1 MQRDRA
7 REQCVEGID
16 DRAGCWLVCEGET
29 ARMIRFQNVTK
40 HYGRT
45 GMALEKVN
53 LAFEQGE
60 FAFITGRSGAGKT
73 TLLKLLYAAEH
84 PTHGDVLLEGRSVA
98 RLHPRS
104 VPWLRRNMGIVV
116 QDFRLLPRRS
126 IFENVALPLEVCGVK
141 SSEIRPRVQQALA
154 RVGLEGM
161 GTRTPAELSGGEQQR
176 VAIARAVVN
185 RPSILLADEP
195 TGNLDQYLSSDI
207 MDLLVGICTDQGA
220 TVLVA
225 THDQEQ
231 VARHNFRQV
240 HLLGGRVK
248 SDRGPEPSASGDLVA
263 LKKPDHVDERLRSA
277 KLSHGD
283 AGDLG
288 DAPDRKLGGKSSS
301 GPHAS

>member
-1 MQRDRA
+1 
-7 REQCVEGID
+7 
-16 DRAGCWLVCEGET
+16 
-29 ARMIRFQNVTK
+29 MIRFQNVTK

-45 GMALEKVN
+45 GMALEKIN

-98 RLHPRS
+98 RLHPS
-104 VPWLRRNMGIVV
+104 SIPWLRRNMGIVV
-116 QDFRLLPRRS
+116 QDFHLLPRRS

-141 SSEIRPRVQQALA
+141 RAEIAPRVRLALT

-161 GTRTPAELSGGEQQR
+161 GKRTPGELSGGEQQR

-195 TGNLDQYLSSDI
+195 TGNLDHYLSSDI

-225 THDQEQ
+225 THDREQ
-231 VARHNFRQV
+231 VARYNFREVQ
-240 HLLGGRVK
+240 LLGGRVRE
-248 SDRGPEPSASGDLVA
+248 DRRPKTTAPGDLVA
-263 LKKPDHVDERLRSA
+263 LKQPNEAPK
-277 KLSHGD
+277 GD
-283 AGDLG
+283 GEASTSGPSPNKNTRTADSNES
-288 DAPDRKLGGKSSS
+288 DDPSSS
-301 GPHAS
+301 GTQAS

>member
-1 MQRDRA
+1 
-7 REQCVEGID
+7 
-16 DRAGCWLVCEGET
+16 
-29 ARMIRFQNVTK
+29 MIRFQNVTK

-45 GMALEKVN
+45 GMALEKIS

-98 RLHPRS
+98 RLHPTS

-116 QDFRLLPRRS
+116 QNFRLLPRRT
-126 IFENVALPLEVCGVK
+126 IFDNVALPLEVCGVRN
-141 SSEIRPRVQQALA
+141 SDIGARVDEALA

-161 GTRTPAELSGGEQQR
+161 GKRRPGELSGGEQQR

-185 RPSILLADEP
+185 RPSIILADEP
-195 TGNLDQYLSSDI
+195 TGNLDHYLSGDI

-225 THDQEQ
+225 THDREQ
-231 VARHNFRQV
+231 VARYSFREV
-240 HLLGGRVK
+240 HLHSGRIK
-248 SDRGPEPSASGDLVA
+248 TDHRPSGDVVA
-263 LKKPDHVDERLRSA
+263 LKQPQPVAEFTAATAPPAPASEDTDTAARDDE
-277 KLSHGD
+277 
-283 AGDLG
+283 
-288 DAPDRKLGGKSSS
+288 PESSS
-301 GPHAS
+301 GSHAS

>member
-1 MQRDRA
+1 
-7 REQCVEGID
+7 
-16 DRAGCWLVCEGET
+16 
-29 ARMIRFQNVTK
+29 MIRFQNVTK

-45 GMALEKVN
+45 GMALEKIS

-98 RLHPRS
+98 RLHPS
-104 VPWLRRNMGIVV
+104 SIPWLRRNMGIVV
-116 QDFRLLPRRS
+116 QDFHLLPRRS

-141 SSEIRPRVQQALA
+141 RDEIGPRVNLALA

-161 GTRTPAELSGGEQQR
+161 GMRTPGELSGGEQQR

-195 TGNLDQYLSSDI
+195 TGNLDHYLSSDI

-231 VARHNFRQV
+231 VARYNFREVQ
-240 HLLGGRVK
+240 LLRGRIK
-248 SDRGPEPSASGDLVA
+248 TDRHPTAPATGDLVA
-263 LKKPDHVDERLRSA
+263 LKQPGKETERSQGASESEQFPDS
-277 KLSHGD
+277 
-283 AGDLG
+283 
-288 DAPDRKLGGKSSS
+288 DRKAADSEGNEDPSSS
-301 GPHAS
+301 GTQAS

>member
-1 MQRDRA
+1 MGAAFSD
-7 REQCVEGID
+7 EQG
-16 DRAGCWLVCEGET
+16 AP
-29 ARMIRFQNVTK
+29 MIRFHNVTK

-45 GMALEKVN
+45 GMALEKVD
-53 LAFEQGE
+53 LAFQQGE

-98 RLHPRS
+98 RLHPSS

-141 SSEIRPRVQQALA
+141 RGELRPRVRQALA

-161 GTRTPAELSGGEQQR
+161 GKRRPGELSGGEQQR
-176 VAIARAVVN
+176 VAIARAIVN

-195 TGNLDQYLSSDI
+195 TGNLDHYLSSDI
-207 MDLLVGICTDQGA
+207 MDLLVGICRDQGA

-225 THDQEQ
+225 THDQDQ
-231 VARHNFRQV
+231 VKRHDFREV
-240 HLLGGRVK
+240 HLRGGRIEF
-248 SDRGPEPSASGDLVA
+248 DRRSQHGPSGNVTA
-263 LKKPDHVDERLRSA
+263 LKQPGDEATHSSPPGTEAGDERDEPQGQRESPSEA
-277 KLSHGD
+277 Q
-283 AGDLG
+283 A
-288 DAPDRKLGGKSSS
+288 
-301 GPHAS
+301 

>member
-1 MQRDRA
+1 
-7 REQCVEGID
+7 
-16 DRAGCWLVCEGET
+16 
-29 ARMIRFQNVTK
+29 MIRFQNVTK

-45 GMALEKVN
+45 GMALEKIS
-53 LAFEQGE
+53 LAFDQGE

-98 RLHPRS
+98 RLHPS
-104 VPWLRRNMGIVV
+104 SIPWLRRNMGIVV
-116 QDFRLLPRRS
+116 QDFHLLPRRS

-141 SSEIRPRVQQALA
+141 RAEIRPRVNLALT

-161 GTRTPAELSGGEQQR
+161 GKRTPSELSGGEQQR

-195 TGNLDQYLSSDI
+195 TGNLDHYLSSDI

-225 THDQEQ
+225 THDREQ
-231 VARHNFRQV
+231 VARYNFREVQL
-240 HLLGGRVK
+240 HGGRIK
-248 SDRGPEPSASGDLVA
+248 TDRRPKAPSPGDLVA
-263 LKKPDHVDERLRSA
+263 LKQPREESDRE
-277 KLSHGD
+277 
-283 AGDLG
+283 LG
-288 DAPDRKLGGKSSS
+288 SSKSGQYPESEEKAADSDKSEEPSSS
-301 GPHAS
+301 GTQAS

>member
-1 MQRDRA
+1 
-7 REQCVEGID
+7 
-16 DRAGCWLVCEGET
+16 
-29 ARMIRFQNVTK
+29 MIRFQNVTK

-45 GMALEKVN
+45 GMALEKIS

-84 PTHGDVLLEGRSVA
+84 PTHGDVVLEGRSVA
-98 RLHPRS
+98 RLHPS
-104 VPWLRRNMGIVV
+104 SIPWLRRNMGIVV
-116 QDFRLLPRRS
+116 QDFHLLPRRS
-126 IFENVALPLEVCGVK
+126 IFENVALPLEVCGVNRA
-141 SSEIRPRVQQALA
+141 EIGPQVNLALT

-161 GTRTPAELSGGEQQR
+161 GKRTPGELSGGEQQR

-195 TGNLDQYLSSDI
+195 TGNLDHYLSSDI

-231 VARHNFRQV
+231 VARYNFREVQL
-240 HLLGGRVK
+240 HAGRIK
-248 SDRGPEPSASGDLVA
+248 ADRRP
-263 LKKPDHVDERLRSA
+263 K
-277 KLSHGD
+277 
-283 AGDLG
+283 
-288 DAPDRKLGGKSSS
+288 APAPR
-301 GPHAS
+301 

>member
-1 MQRDRA
+1 
-7 REQCVEGID
+7 
-16 DRAGCWLVCEGET
+16 
-29 ARMIRFQNVTK
+29 MIRFQNVTK

-45 GMALEKVN
+45 GMALEKVS
-53 LAFEQGE
+53 LSFEQGE

-84 PTHGDVLLEGRSVA
+84 PTHGDVLIEGRSVA
-98 RLHPRS
+98 RLHPSS

-126 IFENVALPLEVCGVK
+126 ILDNVALPLEVCGVRR
-141 SSEIRPRVQQALA
+141 SEINARVNEALA

-161 GTRTPAELSGGEQQR
+161 SKRRPGELSGGEQQR

-185 RPSILLADEP
+185 RPSIILADEP

-207 MDLLVGICTDQGA
+207 IDLLVGICTDQGA

-231 VARHNFRQV
+231 VARHSFREVQ
-240 HLLGGRVK
+240 LFGGRVK
-248 SDRGPEPSASGDLVA
+248 SDRRPDPPAHGDVVA
-263 LKKPDHVDERLRSA
+263 LKPAPPGAGAGGTASPRTEEADELATSGQEDEPKP
-277 KLSHGD
+277 
-283 AGDLG
+283 
-288 DAPDRKLGGKSSS
+288 SS
-301 GPHAS
+301 GNHAS

>member
-1 MQRDRA
+1 
-7 REQCVEGID
+7 
-16 DRAGCWLVCEGET
+16 
-29 ARMIRFQNVTK
+29 MIRFQNVTK

-45 GMALEKVN
+45 GMALEKVS

-73 TLLKLLYAAEH
+73 TLLKLIYAAEH

-98 RLHPRS
+98 RLHPSS
-104 VPWLRRNMGIVV
+104 VPWLRRNMGVVV

-126 IFENVALPLEVCGVK
+126 ILDNVALPLEVCGV
-141 SSEIRPRVQQALA
+141 SRPEIVARVNEALA

-161 GTRTPAELSGGEQQR
+161 AKRRPGELSGGEQQR

-185 RPSILLADEP
+185 RPSIILADEP
-195 TGNLDQYLSSDI
+195 TGNLDHYLSSDI

-231 VARHNFRQV
+231 VARHNFREVQ
-240 HLLGGRVK
+240 LFGGRVK
-248 SDRGPEPSASGDLVA
+248 SDRRPEAAARGDVVALKPPPPVAGTGVTPPQPAEEAEATASRQGDEPEPSSGN
-263 LKKPDHVDERLRSA
+263 
-277 KLSHGD
+277 
-283 AGDLG
+283 
-288 DAPDRKLGGKSSS
+288 
-301 GPHAS
+301 HAS